1 MNINISPPPELRKT
15 EDLRELE
22 SWLRQLAVLINLG
35 FSEIGTDNINEE
47 LKSIIEGRN
56 ME

>member
-1 MNINISPPPELRKT
+1 MNIKISPPPELRKT

-35 FSEIGTDNINEE
+35 FSEIGTDNMNEE